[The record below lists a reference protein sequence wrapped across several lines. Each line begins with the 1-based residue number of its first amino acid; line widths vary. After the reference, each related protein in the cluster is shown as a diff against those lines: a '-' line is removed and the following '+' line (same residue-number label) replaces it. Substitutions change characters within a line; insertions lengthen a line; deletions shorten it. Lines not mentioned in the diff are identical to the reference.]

1 MTAWPSPYQKRR
13 LGNALSSAGLSVLE
27 WPFGHSKL
35 TAVPILSPRPTMS
48 QRTTP
53 SLGRSSSKDRVITHI
68 GHGVSVVRD
77 LLGSPTADISAT
89 LLVIFALSAVGCLT
103 VTEITSEWPE
113 ERSVGVRANVARF
126 DGATPVACRR
136 ERPSDHTPC
145 DRFLVPA
152 LRALHLLAD
161 PLCSRR
167 LSQGRSVARGAVLLD
182 DHPADAP
189 PRRNLD
195 PLPGGQARTAA
206 RSTSEK
212 AGLAAGVARR
222 PPATF
227 RAAWTYRE
235 KASRNSGGVLLGQ
248 VQLVFPGIQREAD
261 GGVGRLASEVIDEHR
276 GGLCSHAVQRPYTQR
291 DGQSGRCGARHVELT
306 GHPCGTENK
315 SSRVAC
321 RF

>member
-1 MTAWPSPYQKRR
+1 MTAWPSLYQKRR
-13 LGNALSSAGLSVLE
+13 LGNALRSAGSSVLE

-35 TAVPILSPRPTMS
+35 TAVPILSPRPTIS

-103 VTEITSEWPE
+103 VTEITSDWPK

-136 ERPSDHTPC
+136 DRPSDHTPC

-152 LRALHLLAD
+152 LRAPHLLAD

-167 LSQGRSVARGAVLLD
+167 LSQGRSVARGAVLVD

-189 PRRNLD
+189 PR
-195 PLPGGQARTAA
+195 
-206 RSTSEK
+206 
-212 AGLAAGVARR
+212 
-222 PPATF
+222 
-227 RAAWTYRE
+227 
-235 KASRNSGGVLLGQ
+235 
-248 VQLVFPGIQREAD
+248 
-261 GGVGRLASEVIDEHR
+261 
-276 GGLCSHAVQRPYTQR
+276 
-291 DGQSGRCGARHVELT
+291 
-306 GHPCGTENK
+306 
-315 SSRVAC
+315 
-321 RF
+321 